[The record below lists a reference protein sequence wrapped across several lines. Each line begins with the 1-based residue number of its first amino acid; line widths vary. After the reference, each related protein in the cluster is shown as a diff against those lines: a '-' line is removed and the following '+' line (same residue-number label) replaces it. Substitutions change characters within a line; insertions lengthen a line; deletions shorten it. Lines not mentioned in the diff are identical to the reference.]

1 MEAYR
6 LGHSVNACPKT
17 GCKPKMYHC
26 WPCVHTAGSSKT
38 EKALCNAGAI
48 SGLLDL
54 IRRCQEAPEEA
65 PEPAPARKSRSKSRA
80 PAPPS
85 KQSLVEPAVVALSNL
100 AAESAVVK
108 DDMRQAGAIELCV
121 QLLTAQV
128 DLSLLTMF

>member
-1 MEAYR
+1 M
-6 LGHSVNACPKT
+6 
-17 GCKPKMYHC
+17 
-26 WPCVHTAGSSKT
+26 HTAGSSKI

-65 PEPAPARKSRSKSRA
+65 PEPAPVRKSRSKSRA
-80 PAPPS
+80 PAPLS
-85 KQSLVEPAVVALSNL
+85 KQSLLEPAVVALSNL
-100 AAESAVVK
+100 AAESAAVK

-128 DLSLLTMF
+128 EIYFLTLFCKRSQNNGLPPANFHALLWHTD

>member
-1 MEAYR
+1 
-6 LGHSVNACPKT
+6 
-17 GCKPKMYHC
+17 
-26 WPCVHTAGSSKT
+26 VHTAGSSKI

-65 PEPAPARKSRSKSRA
+65 PEPAPVRSKLRA

-85 KQSLVEPAVVALSNL
+85 KQSLLEPAVVALSNL
-100 AAESAVVK
+100 AAESAAVK
-108 DDMRQAGAIELCV
+108 DDMRQAGAIDLCV

-128 DLSLLTMF
+128 EISSLALFCKRSQNIGLPPAS